1 MQPTVRCPRCLIHV
15 AALIVAMTIA
25 ILHDWLNQLGGAEDV
40 LTALHDLFPAAPVYT
55 SIYDR
60 QRMPVAWRMW
70 DIRSSW
76 MDRLPAIHRRHQPY
90 MPVFALTCAA
100 TQIPAEYDLVL
111 SNKSAFCIGA
121 RTAGRH
127 ICYCLT
133 PTRFTFDF
141 DSYATRESIPGAAAA
156 LLRVMNVVLRR
167 WEIAASRRVTRFIA
181 ISSEVQQRIRNV
193 YGRESDIIYP
203 PVQVEKFDVSRR
215 SDDFYL
221 IVSRLLP
228 YKRIDLAVE
237 VFNQLNLP
245 LVIAGEGRDRARL
258 EKSAGSNVKL
268 MGRVDDA
275 ALRDLLAR
283 CRAFIFPGL
292 EDFGIA
298 PLNAMACGKPVIAFD
313 GGGAVDTVIDG
324 ITGVLFNRQTVPALM
339 QAVRRFEACTFAPD
353 QIRAHAERFSVGRFN
368 KEILKALEDRAG

>member
-1 MQPTVRCPRCLIHV
+1 
-15 AALIVAMTIA
+15 MTIA

-90 MPVFALTCAA
+90 MPVFAFTWAA

>member
-1 MQPTVRCPRCLIHV
+1 M
-15 AALIVAMTIA
+15 
-25 ILHDWLNQLGGAEDV
+25 
-40 LTALHDLFPAAPVYT
+40 
-55 SIYDR
+55 
-60 QRMPVAWRMW
+60 
-70 DIRSSW
+70 
-76 MDRLPAIHRRHQPY
+76 
-90 MPVFALTCAA
+90 
-100 TQIPAEYDLVL
+100 L